1 MKSYVKLSSGLM
13 LSGLGAVALER
24 AIASG
29 VSSSGMHLPAGSGWF
44 TAVLALAPLALI
56 AAGVLVYLGGAILG
70 LK

>member
-24 AIASG
+24 ALASG
-29 VSSSGMHLPAGSGWF
+29 MASSGMHLPNGTGWVL
-44 TAVLALAPLALI
+44 TALALAPLALI
-56 AAGVLVYLGGAILG
+56 AAGVLVYLGGAVLG

>member
-13 LSGLGAVALER
+13 LAGIGSVALER

-29 VSSSGMHLPAGSGWF
+29 MSSSGMHLPAGSGW
-44 TAVLALAPLALI
+44 VLSILAFAPLALI
-56 AAGVLVYLGGAILG
+56 SAGVLVYLGGAILG